1 MFTGVEHTGLAARD
15 TRAMADWYVKTF
27 GLKIVSDNG
36 ATPPAFMLKSPDGR
50 MIEILPATSGEP
62 AQYDQ
67 FLHGLRHLAWQV
79 TDFDR
84 ALAHVR
90 AQGVT
95 EFFDHRESADFR
107 LIFFRDPEGNLMHLI
122 WRARP
127 LGSV

>member
-15 TRAMADWYVKTF
+15 TCAMADWYVKTF

-36 ATPPAFMLKSPDGR
+36 KTPPAFMLKAPDGR
-50 MIEILPATSGEP
+50 MIEILPATSGAP
-62 AQYDQ
+62 AAYDQ

-79 TDFDR
+79 TDFDA

-127 LGSV
+127 LG